1 VIFEVRIVLVDEKEP
16 NWLNIGEVAPGK
28 SIHFPFAKEEDTIE
42 CRIKI
47 IDNHGTFLDWSS
59 SACISERNTNTQL
72 MLSDRNGS
80 SLSISIGVSINDA
93 ASEGNILDQMKTSN
107 AAYREVFVYVP
118 TILIDNTG
126 ENLELMGNPI
136 IWRRQSTIVSSVVE
150 NLGDTGLSKTLDDP
164 GCVHMIGERSSS
176 LSIRQSTQHAKS
188 PWSNSISIREGKS
201 HNRIIVPSASSS
213 ISRRLVLSA
222 RTQGAPKSLGGKFS
236 RGNAQSVVIHFSCPT
251 VANVTSISIWQWWFL
266 ITNTR

>member
-1 VIFEVRIVLVDEKEP
+1 MRSKVHALTLLLQRNHLPHPVVFEVRIVLVDEKEP
-16 NWLNIGEVAPGK
+16 DWLNIGQVASGK
-28 SIHFPFAKEEDTIE
+28 SIQFPLAKEEDTIE

-47 IDNHGTFLDWSS
+47 IDNHGAFLDWSS
-59 SACISERNTNTQL
+59 SACISKKNTNSQL

-80 SLSISIGVSINDA
+80 SLPISIGVRINDA
-93 ASEGNILDQMKTSN
+93 ASEGSISDQMKISN
-107 AAYREVFVYVP
+107 AAYREVFIYVP

-136 IWRRQSTIVSSVVE
+136 IWRRQSTIALSVVE
-150 NLGDTGLSKTLDDP
+150 NFGGTGLSKALDDP

-201 HNRIIVPSASSS
+201 HNRIIVPSSSS
-213 ISRRLVLSA
+213 SVLRLCA
-222 RTQGAPKSLGGKFS
+222 RIQGAPQSLGGKFS
-236 RGNAQSVVIHFSCPT
+236 RGNVQSVVVYFCLF
-251 VANVTSISIWQWWFL
+251 NC
-266 ITNTR
+266 R